1 MSLNAGEA
9 RGSLHGGIPPA
20 RFSDPRKRVPEVGA
34 LKLQRYD
41 FGGRNSRFASRYLR
55 GNLFAR
61 VWIRRAAWAALA
73 LAAALAAQRFAGGFL
88 GGPEASLTHAARPPG
103 GGKISLGTFAG
114 AKATDL
120 QGGAP
125 VAAPMA
131 APPEGPVEWS
141 APMRNYPRPDTFI
154 YKGEAMVAEYDPDS
168 LLNARVN
175 LYLQRYR
182 PETGVILVSDLRSG
196 HVLALGERQDSIVAG
211 TPRLAFG
218 GGFPAASLIKILT
231 ATAALEC
238 KAKELTDSIPLVG
251 RPHTLYRRQL
261 KLEGLRNIPRIS
273 LEQAFSRSVN
283 PAFGV
288 LGMSVGS
295 ALLRSTAAR
304 MGFNQSLQPSSV
316 ALSRIEFPDTGF
328 SLAEAACGFTPKTTI
343 SPWHALQI
351 ARGAG
356 DDGRLRPCA
365 FVHRIRNLASGADIV
380 LTTGKGEAFI
390 SQANLPQL
398 QDLMRATVRIGTARK
413 GFHQNLRA
421 GQLEKIEAGGKTGSL
436 DGEETPGRF
445 DWFIGYA
452 KLKDEP
458 EKGLAFS
465 IMLVHREYASIHASA
480 LAALLIRDWLGAYE
494 KALRAAQAAHPPQS
508 AQADAEPRPGPG

>member
-1 MSLNAGEA
+1 LRAWLRGAAFVAIALAAVLGTKRYAGA
-9 RGSLHGGIPPA
+9 L
-20 RFSDPRKRVPEVGA
+20 FSDP
-34 LKLQRYD
+34 Q
-41 FGGRNSRFASRYLR
+41 
-55 GNLFAR
+55 AR
-61 VWIRRAAWAALA
+61 SSRAANAKTDPGSDQTALGS
-73 LAAALAAQRFAGGFL
+73 FTGGN
-88 GGPEASLTHAARPPG
+88 GPE
-103 GGKISLGTFAG
+103 
-114 AKATDL
+114 L

-125 VAAPMA
+125 LASPMA
-131 APPEGPVEWS
+131 VPADAPLAWQ
-141 APMRNYPRPDTFI
+141 APMRNYPRPDTFSF
-154 YKGEAMVAEYDPDS
+154 KGEALIAEYDPDS

-182 PETGVILVSDLRSG
+182 PETAVILISDLRTG
-196 HVLALGERQDSIVAG
+196 HIVALGERDDSLVSG

-238 KAKELTDSIPLVG
+238 KAREVTDSIPLVG
-251 RPHTLYRRQL
+251 RPHTLYKRQL

-283 PAFGV
+283 PSFGV

-295 ALLRSTAAR
+295 TVLRATAAR
-304 MGFNQSLQPSSV
+304 MGFNRPMEPNI
-316 ALSRIEFPDTGF
+316 AATSRIEFPDTGF

-356 DDGRLRPCA
+356 DDGRLRPCR
-365 FVHRIRNLASGADIV
+365 FVRRMRKLADGAEIASDP
-380 LTTGKGEAFI
+380 GRGEPFI
-390 SQANLPQL
+390 SAANLPQL

-413 GFHQNLRA
+413 GFHQNMRA
-421 GQLEKIEAGGKTGSL
+421 SQLEKIEAGGKTGSL

-445 DWFIGYA
+445 DWFIGYV

-458 EKGLAFS
+458 EQGLAFS
-465 IMLVHREYASIHASA
+465 IMLVHVDYASIHASA
-480 LAALLIRDWLGAYE
+480 MAALLIRDWLAAHE
-494 KALRAAQAAHPPQS
+494 KAMRAAKT
-508 AQADAEPRPGPG
+508 AQAPLAGPSALARRAGPG